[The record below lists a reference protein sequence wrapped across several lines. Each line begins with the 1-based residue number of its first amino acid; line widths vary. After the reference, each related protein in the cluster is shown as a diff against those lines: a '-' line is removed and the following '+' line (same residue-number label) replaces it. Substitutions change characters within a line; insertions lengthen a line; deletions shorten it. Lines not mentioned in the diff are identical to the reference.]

1 MNAQLRPAT
10 ESDLAAVQHI
20 VRTAYE
26 QYVARI
32 GRKPG
37 PMLDDYAMLIREG
50 HVYVASRHGVVAGI
64 LVLIAQSDA
73 MLLDNVAVAPEAQGT
88 GLGRLML
95 SFAEQKAREAGYR
108 FIKLYTNEAMV
119 ENIALYTRIGYAETH
134 RVEEK
139 GLRRVYMCKCID
151 GTARHALD

>member
-1 MNAQLRPAT
+1 
-10 ESDLAAVQHI
+10 
-20 VRTAYE
+20 
-26 QYVARI
+26 
-32 GRKPG
+32 
-37 PMLDDYAMLIREG
+37 MLDDYAMLIREG

-119 ENIALYTRIGYAETH
+119 ENNAYRLCRNASRGGKRVAPGLHVQVH
-134 RVEEK
+134 R
-139 GLRRVYMCKCID
+139 
-151 GTARHALD
+151 RHC